1 MLVASSNFLVPNGT
15 FFVELAAFLI
25 VVFLLGKYV
34 LPPINRIMDERQATI
49 RQALVD
55 AEEAK
60 RRHEEAEAE
69 YNRLVNEARS
79 QARSV
84 VDEANRMAEQARTER
99 RAQADR
105 EYEMRVAQATADIDA
120 RVRRASEELRSQTAD
135 LAIAAAEKV
144 VGGGIDLSAQRS
156 LVDRTIE
163 EVAQSSGGA
172 NAPAGAAKQPE
183 NA

>member
-1 MLVASSNFLVPNGT
+1 VLVASSNFLVPNST
-15 FFVELAAFLI
+15 FIVELVAFLI
-25 VVFLLGKYV
+25 VVFLLGRYI
-34 LPPINRIMDERQATI
+34 LPPITKMMEERQAAI
-49 RQALVD
+49 RQALAD

-69 YNRLVNEARS
+69 YTRLVNEARS

-84 VDEANRMAEQARTER
+84 VDEANRMAEQARAER

-120 RVRRASEELRSQTAD
+120 RVRTASEELRRQTAD

-144 VGGGIDLSAQRS
+144 IGGGVDLSTQRS

-163 EVAQSSGGA
+163 EVAQSSGLIR
-172 NAPAGAAKQPE
+172 QPE